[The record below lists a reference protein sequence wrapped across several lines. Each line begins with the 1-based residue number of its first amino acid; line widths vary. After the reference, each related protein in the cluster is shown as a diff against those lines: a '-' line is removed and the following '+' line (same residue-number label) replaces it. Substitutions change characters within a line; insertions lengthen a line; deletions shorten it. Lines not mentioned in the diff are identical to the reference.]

1 MSSTLPQKGSTKI
14 TDQSASRVQFSANS
28 SRPLQKFAVVGSN
41 CEAIQGALL
50 FSKYQTPFVA
60 LVGPTGWGKTHLLEA
75 VAEEFR
81 PLHRKP
87 IQVQSA
93 TTWVE
98 QSSSRENCLPVI
110 LDDVQACLQSQR
122 HRQQLRSRLERRVRL
137 GRPTLLSITT
147 DRRQSRFEHML
158 PIEKA
163 WNVYTLPEPRSDEW
177 VTILNRLLENEGLEF
192 SERLKSVMARRLGGN
207 GRTMHGALQRL
218 KLVSA
223 HWLSEEDE
231 MRALGYLRPFLKR
244 YPNSGMRERIDRVI
258 REVLNADQDP
268 SMTEFSRCVAIYAM
282 RHFFELDES
291 SIAEFYGVSPGDVYT
306 SYSTICKAIQ
316 VDDSMRRL
324 RDLSFA
330 ALSES
335 LDSL

>member
-1 MSSTLPQKGSTKI
+1 MTSTESS
-14 TDQSASRVQFSANS
+14 AHRVQFSANS
-28 SRPLQKFAVVGSN
+28 SRTLQKFAVVGSN
-41 CEAIQGALL
+41 CEAIQGAML
-50 FSKYQTPFVA
+50 FSKSQAPFVA

-87 IQVQSA
+87 IQVQTA
-93 TTWVE
+93 TAWVD
-98 QSSSRENCLPVI
+98 QSSSRETSLPII
-110 LDDVQACLQSQR
+110 LDDVQTCLLSQR
-122 HRQQLRSRLERRVRL
+122 HRQRLRSRLERRVRL

-147 DRRQSRFEHML
+147 ERRQTRFEQML
-158 PIEKA
+158 PIARA
-163 WNVYTLPEPRSDEW
+163 WNVFSLPEPRSDEW

-218 KLVSA
+218 KLVGER
-223 HWLSEEDE
+223 WISEEDE

-244 YPNSGMRERIDRVI
+244 YPNSGMRERIDRVV
-258 REVLNADQDP
+258 REVLCADQDDAM
-268 SMTEFSRCVAIYAM
+268 SGFSRCVAIYAM
-282 RHFFELDES
+282 RHYFELDES
-291 SIAEFYGVSPGDVYT
+291 SIADFYDISPGDVYT
-306 SYSTICKAIQ
+306 SYSTISKAIQ

-324 RDLSFA
+324 RDVSFA
-330 ALSES
+330 ALSDS